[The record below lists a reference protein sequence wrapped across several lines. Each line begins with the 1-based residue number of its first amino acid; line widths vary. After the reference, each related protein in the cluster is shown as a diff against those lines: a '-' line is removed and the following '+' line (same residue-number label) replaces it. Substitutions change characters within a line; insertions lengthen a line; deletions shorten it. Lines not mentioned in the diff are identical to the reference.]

1 MKYIKTFLAETV
13 IIIII
18 VLGRLFQEQGLERF
32 EENILNYGKD
42 WVIELDGVKTFYQE
56 LPFEIDNPNSSS
68 VILRKRLSKDSMPGE
83 CVNFFTA
90 HQNVRLYVDGSLV
103 YSFAVPEGYY
113 SKSPGKN
120 WIFFELKEEYAGKE
134 LSIVLAPAYKSKS
147 TQLPEIF
154 YGSKGEMLIRIMKN
168 AAMPMLLSVL
178 SFLAGLAIVLISLF
192 LRKKLH
198 TSVGLLWL
206 GLFTLFYSMW
216 SGLVANIMPVF
227 WGNALFFSQISFVV
241 FQLMFIP
248 IVMFV
253 RYIYTSGD
261 KGTYVMDG
269 LCLSAMLVALLSAI
283 LQVLGLKDFKETL
296 FLTHLLCVI
305 GVLWGAYLTIRTL
318 IKKRTALGKNTRY
331 HILGISILLG
341 TSVQDFWR
349 YYNGSRDVAYF
360 TRTGVMIY
368 LLILVAV
375 VLKSSVRLTK
385 IEDEVDT
392 IKEIAYQDFLT
403 KLGNRSAYEAE
414 ISKQEKRY
422 WKSIAIVAFDL
433 NNLKHFND
441 IYGHS
446 RGDYYII
453 ICSEV
458 LQDIFGRKGAVFRI
472 GGDEFCA
479 ILKNVSEKEY
489 QNMKRE
495 MEERVE
501 SLSDKFFE
509 GKMSIASGYA
519 QFKEEVDENLMNTAK
534 RADEQMYACKEK
546 MKKKQHSVAK

>member
-1 MKYIKTFLAETV
+1 
-13 IIIII
+13 
-18 VLGRLFQEQGLERF
+18 
-32 EENILNYGKD
+32 
-42 WVIELDGVKTFYQE
+42 
-56 LPFEIDNPNSSS
+56 
-68 VILRKRLSKDSMPGE
+68 
-83 CVNFFTA
+83 
-90 HQNVRLYVDGSLV
+90 
-103 YSFAVPEGYY
+103 
-113 SKSPGKN
+113 
-120 WIFFELKEEYAGKE
+120 
-134 LSIVLAPAYKSKS
+134 
-147 TQLPEIF
+147 
-154 YGSKGEMLIRIMKN
+154 
-168 AAMPMLLSVL
+168 
-178 SFLAGLAIVLISLF
+178 
-192 LRKKLH
+192 
-198 TSVGLLWL
+198 
-206 GLFTLFYSMW
+206 
-216 SGLVANIMPVF
+216 
-227 WGNALFFSQISFVV
+227 
-241 FQLMFIP
+241 
-248 IVMFV
+248 
-253 RYIYTSGD
+253 
-261 KGTYVMDG
+261 
-269 LCLSAMLVALLSAI
+269 
-283 LQVLGLKDFKETL
+283 
-296 FLTHLLCVI
+296 
-305 GVLWGAYLTIRTL
+305 
-318 IKKRTALGKNTRY
+318 LGKNTRY

-385 IEDEVDT
+385 IEDEVDA

-414 ISKQEKRY
+414 ISKLEKRY